1 MENLE
6 MYEETQVL
14 SLDQMVK
21 KYNAQ
26 ARLLELYAIE
36 ELYWHQRSNE
46 KWLLQGDQ
54 IANHKK

>member
-1 MENLE
+1 

-36 ELYWHQRSNE
+36 ELYWHQMSNE
-46 KWLLQGDQ
+46 KCLLQGDQ
-54 IANHKK
+54 IANHTK